1 MPTREPSR
9 VAAMTWRH
17 CSACSQERSW
27 LSLYA
32 AFAGLGLHLALFQPW
47 DAAMAGPAGKLRQ
60 SRQHFA
66 SDALFVA
73 QAQTKEQKYQPLGPR
88 SRINEPLTAAW
99 FRMDEIAA
107 VDSEEDSGEE
117 ARS

>member
-1 MPTREPSR
+1 
-9 VAAMTWRH
+9 
-17 CSACSQERSW
+17 
-27 LSLYA
+27 
-32 AFAGLGLHLALFQPW
+32 
-47 DAAMAGPAGKLRQ
+47 MAGPAGKLRQ